1 MTKSTAKERGAWRHR
16 GFLANNP
23 SFRIVKGNSKFQ
35 TIPKDRRKQFS
46 IRLATIHDCR
56 KCAGVLL
63 RQLAEHGTDASEEK
77 LVKVLERVLSDKRN
91 GFILSA
97 RSRGNIV
104 GVAYV
109 AIILSAEH
117 CGKVGWLEEL
127 YVMPE
132 YRFQGIG
139 AALLNAVLERA
150 RKLGLVATD
159 LEVDAAHR
167 RAETLYRR
175 FGFRPL
181 DRSRWVRTLEQDV

>member
-1 MTKSTAKERGAWRHR
+1 VKGSLKFLTKSK
-16 GFLANNP
+16 
-23 SFRIVKGNSKFQ
+23 S
-35 TIPKDRRKQFS
+35 RRKQFS

-56 KCAGVLL
+56 ESSELLL
-63 RQLAEHGTDASEEK
+63 RQLAEHGVDATEEK
-77 LVKVLERVLSDKRN
+77 LAKVMGKILSDKTN
-91 GFILSA
+91 GFILIA

-132 YRFQGIG
+132 YRSQGIG
-139 AALLNAVLERA
+139 AALVTAVLERA
-150 RKLGLVATD
+150 RKLGIVAID

-175 FGFRPL
+175 FGFHPL
-181 DRSRWVRTLEQDV
+181 DRSRWVRTLEAV